1 MSSKRTLTYKTY
13 CGSYEV
19 DFDEGILFGK
29 IECINDLV
37 TFEAES
43 VSELKVAFE
52 EAVDDYLET
61 CSNIG
66 KDPDKP
72 FKGSFNVR
80 IGEGLH
86 KKSYLEALK
95 RNMSLND
102 FVKTAIEG
110 ELNNTERPNVI
121 LTFNMNNPDG
131 PSKVEHSL
139 PRLMK
144 GKWQNKQPIPV
155 H

>member
-1 MSSKRTLTYKTY
+1 MSVKKALTYKTY

-43 VSELKVAFE
+43 VPELKVAFE

-61 CSNIG
+61 CAQLN

-80 IGEGLH
+80 VGEGLH
-86 KKSYLEALK
+86 KRAYIESVK
-95 RNMSLND
+95 RGVSLND
-102 FVKTAIEG
+102 
-110 ELNNTERPNVI
+110 LC
-121 LTFNMNNPDG
+121 
-131 PSKVEHSL
+131 
-139 PRLMK
+139 
-144 GKWQNKQPIPV
+144 
-155 H
+155 